1 MSLFLEDE
9 RKLRESDVTLA
20 LSVYIATMTQFR
32 KIPSVK
38 VRLYFYFEDFI
49 YVQKK
54 AEYFKSQISKSPKF
68 IWQAIV
74 WCCFIQQDGLSVIQ
88 TYHK

>member
-1 MSLFLEDE
+1 MVFVLKLLLKLFVFGRGGKHMSLFLEDE

-20 LSVYIATMTQFR
+20 LSVYIATITQFL
-32 KIPSVK
+32 KIQSVK

-54 AEYFKSQISKSPKF
+54 QSILSLKF
-68 IWQAIV
+68 RSLLNS
-74 WCCFIQQDGLSVIQ
+74 FG
-88 TYHK
+88 KP